1 MSKENKQ
8 RDGREKNVIMA
19 SLQFAQ
25 CFADNLSW
33 LQVSPGDILA
43 KSISEIQLVPFY
55 TDYAGVLVFLSLHL
69 SCGI

>member
-1 MSKENKQ
+1 M
-8 RDGREKNVIMA
+8 G

-33 LQVSPGDILA
+33 LQVSPGDIPA

-55 TDYAGVLVFLSLHL
+55 TDYGHVLVFLSLHL
-69 SCGI
+69 LCEI

>member
-1 MSKENKQ
+1 MRQKKK
-8 RDGREKNVIMA
+8 KNIIKG

-33 LQVSPGDILA
+33 LKVSPGDIPA

-55 TDYAGVLVFLSLHL
+55 TDYGHVLVFLSLRL
-69 SCGI
+69 LCEI